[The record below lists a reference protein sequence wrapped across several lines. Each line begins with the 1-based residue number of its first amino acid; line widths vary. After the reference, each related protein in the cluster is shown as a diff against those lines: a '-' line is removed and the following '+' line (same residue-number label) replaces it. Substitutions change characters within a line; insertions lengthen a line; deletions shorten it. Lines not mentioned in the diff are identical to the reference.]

1 MKTLM
6 FEALLCLM
14 LFGFILLVVT
24 LIKYLIDQLRIV
36 PKFSVRV
43 KVEQELFL
51 VVIYPNLTVSWLAD
65 HIAERYFFE
74 TGVKV
79 TVKIKDGFGAKMST
93 DDILWFM
100 VNSGDQLGAEVTV
113 IPIDKDKSNS
123 NEANCLLVKL
133 PESQVKQ

>member
-65 HIAERYFFE
+65 HIAERYFME
-74 TGVKV
+74 SGVKV
-79 TVKIKDGFGAKMST
+79 TVKIKDGSGAKMSP

-133 PESQVKQ
+133 PES